1 MRRRRSIAM
10 LVALVALGG
19 VLVSQPAAAEPAAD
33 MFKGRKVSIYVSTG
47 PGGGYDAYGRML
59 ARHLGRH
66 LPGNPTV
73 VVENMPGAGGRN
85 VMNFL
90 YNVAP
95 KDGTAIATV
104 QHTTVYDDLF
114 GEAGVRYD
122 ARKFTWLG
130 SMASF
135 TSVGIAWHTSGVR
148 TIEDAKTKQIVMGS
162 SGAGATS
169 FQWTNL
175 MNHLIGTKF
184 KILVGYKGAA
194 DIYVALERG
203 ELDGVAGTDWT
214 SIRNGFQRWLDNKQ
228 INIFVQFATTP
239 HPDLPNVPL
248 IGDLVSSPEDKTV
261 LRFVFLG
268 LGFARPFLAPP
279 DLPAPVAAALRRG
292 FDAVAKDP
300 ALLAEAKKIR
310 FDVDAVDGVTVQ
322 RQLDELYATP
332 KPLIDR
338 AKWALTAR

>member
-1 MRRRRSIAM
+1 MRLRRSIAM
-10 LVALVALGG
+10 LAVFAG
-19 VLVSQPAAAEPAAD
+19 VLVTLPAAAEPAAD
-33 MFKGRKVSIYVSTG
+33 LFKGRKVSIYVSTG

-66 LPGNPTV
+66 LPGHPTV

-85 VMNFL
+85 VANFL

-95 KDGTAIATV
+95 KDGTAIATM
-104 QHTTVYDDLF
+104 QHTTVYDALF

-194 DIYVALERG
+194 DMYVALERG

-239 HPDLPNVPL
+239 HPDLPKVPL

-310 FDVDAVDGVTVQ
+310 FDVDPVDGVTVQ